1 MTVTAQAFDPHDTVD
16 PGVGTSGTST
26 DPSGSGTGS
35 GVKPER
41 HRKGRDRAS
50 VEWVKVELM
59 RVAYATRGG
68 FLARRDPRAVLGWYV
83 ILAVAPWLTY
93 SKPTLMILAGLALA
107 SALAARIGP
116 LLLGLF
122 LFGLLGQILYLGVMI
137 VVFGGNTAA
146 IEGLVEVSLKLGII
160 SLASM
165 AAFVSLD
172 PEKLSDGLAAL
183 RAPAVIGFGV
193 SYAYRMIP
201 LLIDEFQ
208 TIIDGHRL
216 RGAPPAGHGFLGW
229 RTARRIGIVAVQS
242 FYPLFLNTAKRTRT
256 TVEALETRGFTLT
269 GGANPAGRALRLS
282 ALRFTHADALLLVAT
297 MGLVVGAF
305 WAGGVLE
312 TGGQPPGS

>member
-1 MTVTAQAFDPHDTVD
+1 MTAATEAVA
-16 PGVGTSGTST
+16 GRE
-26 DPSGSGTGS
+26 PS
-35 GVKPER
+35 
-41 HRKGRDRAS
+41 RKGRDRAS

-93 SKPTLMILAGLALA
+93 SETTLIILGVIALV

-122 LFGLLGQILYLGVMI
+122 LLGILGQIVSLGVMI
-137 VVFGGNTAA
+137 LIFGGNSSA
-146 IEGLVEVSLKLGII
+146 IEGLLEVSLKLAII

-183 RAPAVIGFGV
+183 RAPAVIGFAV

-201 LLIDEFQ
+201 LLIDELQ

-229 RTARRIGIVAVQS
+229 KTIRRIGTITVRS
-242 FYPLFLNTAKRTRT
+242 FYPVFLNTARRTRT

-269 GGANPAGRALRLS
+269 GGANPEGRRLRL
-282 ALRFTHADALLLVAT
+282 AGLHFGWQDATLLAVTLAMVA
-297 MGLVVGAF
+297 GAF
-305 WAGGVLE
+305 WAGSLAFVA
-312 TGGQPPGS
+312 

>member
-1 MTVTAQAFDPHDTVD
+1 
-16 PGVGTSGTST
+16 
-26 DPSGSGTGS
+26 
-35 GVKPER
+35 
-41 HRKGRDRAS
+41 
-50 VEWVKVELM
+50 M

-93 SKPTLMILAGLALA
+93 SETTLIILGVIALV

-122 LFGLLGQILYLGVMI
+122 LLGILGQIVSLGVMI
-137 VVFGGNTAA
+137 LIFGGNSSA
-146 IEGLVEVSLKLGII
+146 IEGLLEVSLKLAII

-183 RAPAVIGFGV
+183 RAPAVIGFAV

-201 LLIDEFQ
+201 LLIDELQ

-229 RTARRIGIVAVQS
+229 KTIRRIGTITVRS
-242 FYPLFLNTAKRTRT
+242 FYPVFLNTARRTRT

-269 GGANPAGRALRLS
+269 GGANPEGRRLRL
-282 ALRFTHADALLLVAT
+282 AGLHFGWQDATLLAVTLAMVA
-297 MGLVVGAF
+297 GAF
-305 WAGGVLE
+305 WAGSLAFVA
-312 TGGQPPGS
+312 

>member
-1 MTVTAQAFDPHDTVD
+1 MTTIVD
-16 PGVGTSGTST
+16 GAPAAAIEGGRRRT
-26 DPSGSGTGS
+26 
-35 GVKPER
+35 
-41 HRKGRDRAS
+41 GRDRAS

-93 SKPTLMILAGLALA
+93 SEPTLAILGVVALA

-122 LFGLLGQILYLGVMI
+122 LLGILGQLAYLGVM
-137 VVFGGNTAA
+137 VLVFGGNASA
-146 IEGLVEVSLKLGII
+146 VEGLLEVSLKLAII

-172 PEKLSDGLAAL
+172 PEKLADGLAAL
-183 RAPAVIGFGV
+183 RAPAVLGFAV
-193 SYAYRMIP
+193 SYAYRMVP
-201 LLIDEFQ
+201 LLIDELQ

-229 RTARRIGIVAVQS
+229 RTMRRVGLVAVQS

-269 GGANPAGRALRLS
+269 GGASPEGRRLRL
-282 ALRFTHADALLLVAT
+282 AGLRFTWADGLLLVLTLA
-297 MGLVVGAF
+297 VVVLAF
-305 WAGGVLE
+305 VAGRVL
-312 TGGQPPGS
+312 G

>member
-1 MTVTAQAFDPHDTVD
+1 
-16 PGVGTSGTST
+16 
-26 DPSGSGTGS
+26 
-35 GVKPER
+35 
-41 HRKGRDRAS
+41 
-50 VEWVKVELM
+50 
-59 RVAYATRGG
+59 
-68 FLARRDPRAVLGWYV
+68 V

-93 SKPTLMILAGLALA
+93 SEPTLIVLGVVALA

-122 LFGLLGQILYLGVMI
+122 LLGILGQIVYLGVM
-137 VVFGGNTAA
+137 VLVFGGNGSA
-146 IEGLVEVSLKLGII
+146 IEGLLEVSLKLAII

-201 LLIDEFQ
+201 LLIDEMQ

-216 RGAPPAGHGFLGW
+216 RGAPPAGHGILGW
-229 RTARRIGIVAVQS
+229 KTVHRIGRIAVQS

-256 TVEALETRGFTLT
+256 TVEALETRGFTLS
-269 GGANPAGRALRLS
+269 GGANPAGRRLRL
-282 ALRFTHADALLLVAT
+282 AGLRFTWADGLLLVVTFA
-297 MGLVVGAF
+297 VVVFAF
-305 WAGGVLE
+305 WGGGALE
-312 TGGQPPGS
+312 SSP